1 MNVKTGLK
9 GHPNSNN
16 CLGLAAR
23 KFVCHTDDKSD
34 ELAQRGTTGGD
45 NMHNISRRKSAT
57 RTILVV
63 STAWAALVSG
73 SAYAQTATPATPVS
87 NDEIVVTAQ
96 FRDQKLQ
103 DVPLAITAVDAATIE
118 ARSQTNLQQVAD
130 GAPNVSIRPQGAS
143 FGPSV
148 TASIRGVGQNDFNP
162 AFEPGVGIY
171 IDDVYYPQLTG
182 AIFDL
187 LDVERVEILRG
198 PQGTLTGRNSAG
210 GAIKFYSKKPGGEN
224 GGFVEATYGS
234 RNRIGIRA
242 AADFS
247 LTDTLS
253 ARISGVFKNQK
264 GYVDRV
270 DYGCRFPTSGIPS
283 TNAGGGD
290 CVLGKLGGV
299 GYQAVRGILRWE
311 PNDQLD
317 VTLIA
322 DYTKDERTIAGEVL
336 LATGPVPPPNT
347 AVNGVVLSNA
357 FICGRFC
364 NYSTTGQPAAVWLP
378 ALNVALPGGPP
389 FYIDVTGAAGT
400 RLAATSGT
408 DRSDYNG
415 WGVSGQ
421 INYQLSDSLSLTSI
435 TGYRKFDTEFY
446 TDDDLTPI
454 NTNFGRNFLTNKS
467 FSQELRLN
475 AAFGET
481 INATI
486 GGYYFEQDSVYDSFQ
501 DIRYVSVFPLQFRQ
515 PDPTEAKAK
524 AVFGNIGWK
533 VTEALS
539 INAGVRYTDE
549 SKAQT
554 YFRYNLDGTVNRFL
568 DPVGAAYGVGY
579 KGPDTRNLI
588 AEPGSPI
595 SLLTTD
601 IVTALSGNTANYS
614 ATKLDYRVAID
625 YRVSPEFLAYVSV
638 STGFKGGG
646 SNPRPFNAAQLIPFN
661 PEKVT
666 AFEYGFKSDFFDNRV
681 RLNAAVFYNDYTD
694 LQIAVNAC
702 PGAPCAAR
710 LNAGDAIVKGWE
722 LELTAKPTDGLII
735 DGALSYIT
743 QKLKAGSLNPAAT
756 FTGVVISSGV
766 VGTNPAGV
774 VPTDPPGVPQWKAN
788 LGIQYKADL
797 GNSGSITPR
806 IDLSYQDRQYTGA
819 GVIAGVR
826 ILSFLPSFTTLN
838 GRLTWKNAADDVSV
852 SLEVTNITDKYYYL
866 SRFNLIGAG
875 AGFDKV
881 LPAAPREWA
890 LSIKKKF

>member
-1 MNVKTGLK
+1 MRTI
-9 GHPNSNN
+9 S
-16 CLGLAAR
+16 R
-23 KFVCHTDDKSD
+23 DKS
-34 ELAQRGTTGGD
+34 AMRAMFFIGT
-45 NMHNISRRKSAT
+45 AC
-57 RTILVV
+57 
-63 STAWAALVSG
+63 AALATG
-73 SAYAQTATPATPVS
+73 NAFAQTNAAPETAG
-87 NDEIVVTAQ
+87 NEEIIVTAQ

-130 GAPNVSIRPQGAS
+130 SAPNVSIRPQGAS
-143 FGPSV
+143 FGPSI

-210 GAIKFYSKKPGGEN
+210 GAIKFYSKKPTGES

-234 RNRIGIRA
+234 RNRIGLRA

-247 LTDTLS
+247 LSNTLS
-253 ARISGVFKNQK
+253 MRVSGVFKNQK

-270 DYGCRFPTSGIPS
+270 DYGCRFPTSGVPAIQ
-283 TNAGGGD
+283 TGNN
-290 CVLGKLGGV
+290 CVISKLGGV

-347 AVNGVVLSNA
+347 AVNGVPLSNA

-364 NYSTTGQPAAVWLP
+364 NYSTTGQPAAIWQP
-378 ALNVALPGGPP
+378 ALNVAPPGAPP
-389 FYIDVTGAAGT
+389 FYIDPLGAAGT
-400 RLAATSGT
+400 PLAATAGN

-415 WGVSGQ
+415 WGVSAQ
-421 INYQLSDSLSLTSI
+421 INYKLNDTLAITSI

-454 NTNFGRNFLTNKS
+454 NTNFGRNFLSNKS

-475 AAFGET
+475 AAFGDT
-481 INATI
+481 INATL

-515 PDPTEAKAK
+515 PDPTKAEAKA
-524 AVFGNIGWK
+524 AFGNISWA
-533 VTEALS
+533 VTDALT
-539 INAGVRYTDE
+539 INAGLRYTDE
-549 SKAQT
+549 SKSQT
-554 YFRYNLDGTVNRFL
+554 YFRFNLDGTVNPFL
-568 DPVGAAYGVGY
+568 DPVGAVYGIGY
-579 KGPDTRNLI
+579 KGLDTL
-588 AEPGSPI
+588 AVFGPA
-595 SLLTTD
+595 TAT
-601 IVTALSGNTANYS
+601 VTALSGNTANYS
-614 ATKLDYRVAID
+614 ANKLDYRVAVD
-625 YRVSPEFLAYVSV
+625 YRVSPEFLAYVSIA
-638 STGFKGGG
+638 TGFKGGG

-661 PEKVT
+661 PETVT
-666 AFEYGFKSDFFDNRV
+666 AYEYGFKSDFFDKRL
-681 RLNAAVFYNDYTD
+681 RLNAAVFYNDYKD
-694 LQIAVNAC
+694 LQIAVLAC
-702 PGAPCAAR
+702 PTAPCAAR
-710 LNAGDAIVKGWE
+710 VNAGDATVKGWE
-722 LELTAKPTDGLII
+722 LELTARPVDGLTI

-743 QKLKAGSLNPAAT
+743 QKLKASTLNPNAT
-756 FTGVVISSGV
+756 FTGVAIAPGV
-766 VGTNPAGV
+766 VGVNPAGV
-774 VPTDPPGVPQWKAN
+774 APNDPPGVPQWKAN
-788 LGIQYKADL
+788 FGIQYKAEL
-797 GNSGSITPR
+797 GSAGSITPR
-806 IDLSYQDRQYTGA
+806 IDVSYQDKQYTGPS
-819 GVIAGVR
+819 VIGGVR
-826 ILSFLPSFTTLN
+826 VLNFLPSFTTIN
-838 GRLTWKNAADDVSV
+838 GRLTWKNADEDVSV
-852 SLEVTNITDKYYYL
+852 SLEVTNITDEYYFL

-875 AGFDKV
+875 AGFDKA

-890 LSIKKKF
+890 LSVKKKF

>member
-1 MNVKTGLK
+1 MK
-9 GHPNSNN
+9 
-16 CLGLAAR
+16 A
-23 KFVCHTDDKSD
+23 
-34 ELAQRGTTGGD
+34 
-45 NMHNISRRKSAT
+45 ISRKNQVL
-57 RTILVV
+57 RTILAGGVAAIALCSAT
-63 STAWAALVSG
+63 ST
-73 SAYAQTATPATPVS
+73 YAQSAPAPEKAAD
-87 NDEIVVTAQ
+87 DEIVVTAQ

-103 DVPLAITAVDAATIE
+103 DVPLAITAVDAASIE

-210 GAIKFYSKKPGGEN
+210 GAIKFYSKKPTGE
-224 GGFVEATYGS
+224 GGFVEASYGT
-234 RNRIGIRA
+234 RNRIGLRA
-242 AADFS
+242 AADFK

-253 ARISGVFKNQK
+253 ARISGVFKNQE
-264 GYVDRV
+264 GYVDRI

-290 CVLGKLGGV
+290 CVLSKLGGV

-311 PNDQLD
+311 PTDALD

-322 DYTKDERTIAGEVL
+322 DYTKDKRTIAGEVL
-336 LATGPVPPPNT
+336 LATGPVYNAGT
-347 AVNGVVLSNA
+347 SVNGVTLSNA
-357 FICGRFC
+357 FVCGRYC
-364 NYSTTGQPAAVWLP
+364 NYATTGQPAITFPSVLGFSVPLRA
-378 ALNVALPGGPP
+378 
-389 FYIDVTGAAGT
+389 TAGT
-400 RLAATSGT
+400 DQSV
-408 DRSDYNG
+408 YNG

-421 INYQLSDSLSLTSI
+421 INYQLSDTLSLTSI

-454 NTNFGRNFLTNKS
+454 NTNFGRNFLSNKS

-481 INATI
+481 VNATI
-486 GGYYFEQDSVYDSFQ
+486 GGYYFNQDSVYDSFQ
-501 DIRYVSVFPLQFRQ
+501 DIRYIPVFPLQFRQ
-515 PDPTEAKAK
+515 PDPTNAKAK
-524 AVFGNIGWK
+524 AVFGNVSFK
-533 VTEALS
+533 VAEPLT

-554 YFRYNLDGTVNRFL
+554 YFRFNLDGTVNAFL
-568 DPVGAAYGVGY
+568 DPVGAANGVGY
-579 KGPDTRNLI
+579 KGPN
-588 AEPGSPI
+588 G
-595 SLLTTD
+595 
-601 IVTALSGNTANYS
+601 TALSGNTANYS
-614 ATKLDYRVAID
+614 ATKLDYRVAVD

-638 STGFKGGG
+638 ATGFKGGG

-666 AFEYGFKSDFFDNRV
+666 AFEYGFKSDFFNRRV

-694 LQIAVNAC
+694 LQIPVNAC
-702 PGAPCAAR
+702 PTAPCAAR
-710 LNAGDAIVKGWE
+710 LNAGNAIVKGWE
-722 LELTAKPTDGLII
+722 LELTARPAEGLTI

-743 QKLKAGSLNPAAT
+743 QKLKSSSLNPAAT
-756 FTGVVISSGV
+756 FTGDPARGGA

-774 VPTDPPGVPQWKAN
+774 RASDPPGVPKWKAN

-806 IDLSYQDRQYTGA
+806 LDLAYQDKQYTGPA
-819 GVIAGVR
+819 VIAGVR
-826 ILSFLPSFTTLN
+826 TLNFLPSFTTLN
-838 GRLTWKNAADDVSV
+838 GRLTWKNADNDVSV
-852 SLEVTNITDKYYYL
+852 SLEVQNITNEYYYL
-866 SRFNLIGAG
+866 SRFNLLGAG
-875 AGFDKV
+875 AGFDKA

-890 LSIKKKF
+890 VTVKKTF